1 MNNSIMNFDKKKNAV
16 FYTEKDNHLVAAGT
30 NVQVAKC
37 RISHT

>member
-1 MNNSIMNFDKKKNAV
+1 MNNSIMNFDKKNAA